1 MIEPQLSAEME
12 RRFDEEFGFL
22 ASPID
27 GVVAGNYPLIKHFL
41 ATALEEQKQEYLL
54 RVNMLTRYARSI
66 YRADHSDGEPLQDML
81 LEKDVLSILNGKE

>member
-41 ATALEEQKQEYLL
+41 ATALEEQRVILQKVVSQQLL
-54 RVNMLTRYARSI
+54 STSLTAR
-66 YRADHSDGEPLQDML
+66 EC
-81 LEKDVLSILNGKE
+81 EKIMNAVFPNGKE